1 MSARSL
7 TKVGAVDPTSV
18 EAMVIFQGVVL
29 GQSLGLSKIIA
40 EGDANV
46 IFEAL
51 QEKTINRSRYGH
63 PLEDIWVLLQSFPQW
78 KCEYVSREAN
88 GVAHKLAKEATTKIN
103 REKGTKAGR
112 GRGVQRERRRSS

>member
-7 TKVGAVDPTSV
+7 TKVGVVDPTSV

-51 QEKTINRSRYGH
+51 QQERKS
-63 PLEDIWVLLQSFPQW
+63 E
-78 KCEYVSREAN
+78 
-88 GVAHKLAKEATTKIN
+88 
-103 REKGTKAGR
+103 R
-112 GRGVQRERRRSS
+112 GSVPILGWRRNH

>member
-1 MSARSL
+1 L
-7 TKVGAVDPTSV
+7 KLV
-18 EAMVIFQGVVL
+18 Q
-29 GQSLGLSKIIA
+29 
-40 EGDANV
+40 

-51 QEKTINRSRYGH
+51 QEKTINKSRYGH

-103 REKGTKAGR
+103 QEKGTKRWDGII
-112 GRGVQRERRRSS
+112 GHVGCFLSVYFFYFFIFFSGLGIGSINEEIN